1 MGFPARR
8 LTSSLSCANHTV
20 TPPIKALAFP
30 PIPVTI
36 NSSIWIPS
44 MATAIA
50 TPFVDDSPSYP
61 LSPRSPTPPVRQ
73 WLTEAVAGFEYARKP
88 IAIRSVWSSN
98 LEFEFALIR
107 RLIDRFPYVSM
118 DTEFPGVIFR
128 HQHPYSD
135 PMDHYKTLKSNVDA
149 LKLIQVGITLSDSS
163 GNLPDLGE
171 ANHCYIWEF
180 NFRDF
185 DLARDDHAPNSIDL
199 LRHQGINFEA
209 THKLG
214 ACATRFAELMMSS
227 GLVCNENVTYI
238 TFHSGYDFGYLI
250 KALTGQALPGTLA
263 EFLSMLRVYFGS
275 RVYDVKHLIKF
286 CRGLHGGLDRV
297 AQSLGV
303 VRAVGKCHQAGSDSL
318 LTWHVFE
325 KVWEAYFSNGGK
337 DGLPTKCAG
346 VLYGLEILD
355 PYTASLI

>member
-1 MGFPARR
+1 
-8 LTSSLSCANHTV
+8 
-20 TPPIKALAFP
+20 
-30 PIPVTI
+30 
-36 NSSIWIPS
+36 

-50 TPFVDDSPSYP
+50 IPFMDDSPP
-61 LSPRSPTPPVRQ
+61 LSSSPRSPTPPLPS
-73 WLTEAVAGFEYARKP
+73 WSPEAEAGFENFKKP
-88 IAIRSVWSSN
+88 TAIRSVWSSN
-98 LEFEFALIR
+98 LELEFALIR
-107 RLIDRFPYVSM
+107 GVIDRFPYVSM

-128 HQHPYSD
+128 HQHQYSD
-135 PMDHYKTLKSNVDA
+135 PMDHYQTLKSNVDA

-171 ANHCYIWEF
+171 ADHRYIWEF

-263 EFLSMLRVYFGS
+263 EFLNMLRVYFGS
-275 RVYDVKHLIKF
+275 RVYDVKHLMKF
-286 CRGLHGGLDRV
+286 CPGLHGGLDRV
-297 AQSLGV
+297 AQSLAV

-318 LTWHVFE
+318 LTWRVFE
-325 KVWEAYFSNGGK
+325 KLREAYFSNGK
-337 DGLPTKCAG
+337 KEGLPTKSAG

-355 PYTASLI
+355 P